1 MVSNRQVKEQL
12 RKGGQRVF
20 SSATAEIYDKQGAR
34 LDRQTAA
41 GIDTSV
47 HQLLDP
53 RLPLTDSQRAV
64 GNCFGAYTQELLAGG
79 RGSNLLRERVDSTP
93 TGASGVSE
101 GLVHRSQ
108 MIACA
113 VQALKDTPTI
123 TYKVGAARNC
133 VMGGHKP
140 ISRLVLAS
148 MVCTQQR
155 TLSQV
160 AITFGWV
167 RIPVKDG
174 QWQTRKVP
182 DRQRKHLSQA
192 LADTIDLISD
202 AWEEGGYKVPHQ
214 FFTVVVK

>member
-1 MVSNRQVKEQL
+1 MVSNRQVREQL
-12 RKGGQRVF
+12 KKGGQRVF
-20 SSATAEIYDKQGAR
+20 SSAKAEIYDKQGAR

-41 GIDTSV
+41 GIDTNV

-53 RLPLTDSQRAV
+53 RLPLTDAQRAV

-79 RGSNLLRERVDSTP
+79 RGSNILRERVDSTP
-93 TGASGVSE
+93 TGAAGVSE
-101 GLVHRSQ
+101 GLVYRSQ
-108 MIACA
+108 MVACA
-113 VQALKDTPTI
+113 VKVLQAAPKI
-123 TYKVGAARNC
+123 TYKVGTARNC
-133 VMGGHKP
+133 VMGNHKP
-140 ISRLVLAS
+140 ISCLELAS
-148 MVCTQQR
+148 KVCTQQR

-174 QWQTRKVP
+174 QWQSPKVP

-192 LADTIDLISD
+192 LADTIDMISD

-214 FFTVVVK
+214 FFTVVVR